1 MKRPRGMFCGCFPP
15 TERMESRSSLRLWGL
30 LKKPGV
36 SLALRV
42 TVSALLLAY
51 LIRLSAFTEIARAF
65 SRIEPLYLLGFFG
78 LYFSS
83 VFFTSVRWRL
93 LLRAWDIEAR
103 LGALLR
109 MTMTGLFLNNFLPG
123 SLGGDA
129 YRLYS
134 GGRDTGKL
142 EAVAATIFYERVL
155 SYASLVTLGLV
166 ALSIRADLASDLP
179 FWLLLGGIFLALT
192 SLTAISTLPAF
203 GAWAENF
210 VGRFPFAERLRLKDW
225 VHSFRFKV
233 RHPGLLGGVFLLS
246 FLIQFIDISAFRLIG
261 AAIRLPVK
269 FSDLLL
275 FVPLLYLAI
284 LLPLSVNGIG
294 IRESVFVLFAA
305 SWGITPADAVAFS
318 LTVFA
323 LNLAGSLAGGV
334 IYWFDRPAKTQKS
347 G

>member
-1 MKRPRGMFCGCFPP
+1 MA
-15 TERMESRSSLRLWGL
+15 SSSSLSRLWGFF
-30 LKKPGV
+30 KKPGV

-42 TVSALLLAY
+42 TVSVLLLAY

-65 SRIEPLYLLGFFG
+65 SRINPLHLLGFFA
-78 LYFSS
+78 LYFAS
-83 VFFTSVRWRL
+83 VFFTSVRWKI
-93 LLRAWDIEAR
+93 LLRTWDIEAR
-103 LGALLR
+103 IGTLFRYIL
-109 MTMTGLFLNNFLPG
+109 TGLFMNNFLPG

-166 ALSIRADLASDLP
+166 ALSIRADLASDLA
-179 FWLLLGGIFLALT
+179 FWLLLGGVFLALT
-192 SLTAISTLPAF
+192 GLTAVSTLPAF
-203 GAWAENF
+203 GRWAENF

-233 RHPGLLGGVFLLS
+233 RHPGLLAVVFLLS
-246 FLIQFIDISAFRLIG
+246 FLIQFMDIFAFRLVA
-261 AAIRLPVK
+261 AAIQLPVK

-305 SWGITPADAVAFS
+305 SWGITSADAVAFS

-323 LNLAGSLAGGV
+323 LNLAGSLVGGI
-334 IYWFDRPAKTQKS
+334 IYWFDRPARKTNQ
-347 G
+347 

>member
-1 MKRPRGMFCGCFPP
+1 MDP
-15 TERMESRSSLRLWGL
+15 SSPISRLWNF
-30 LKKPGV
+30 LKKPAV

-65 SRIEPLYLLGFFG
+65 SRINPLYLLGFFA
-78 LYFSS
+78 LYFAS
-83 VFFTSVRWRL
+83 VFLTAVRWRI
-93 LLRAWDIEAR
+93 LLRTWDIEAR
-103 LGALLR
+103 LGTLFR
-109 MTMTGLFLNNFLPG
+109 YIMTGLFMNNFLPG

-166 ALSIRADLASDLP
+166 ALSIRADLASDLT
-179 FWLLLGGIFLALT
+179 FWLLLGGVFLALT
-192 SLTAISTLPAF
+192 GLTAVSTLPAF
-203 GAWAENF
+203 GTWAENF
-210 VGRFPFAERLRLKDW
+210 VSRFPFAEKLRLKDW

-233 RHPGLLGGVFLLS
+233 RHPALLLGVFLLS
-246 FLIQFIDISAFRLIG
+246 FLIQFMDIFAFRLVG
-261 AAIRLPVK
+261 AAIQLPVRL
-269 FSDLLL
+269 SDLLL

-305 SWGITPADAVAFS
+305 SWGITSADAVAFS

-323 LNLAGSLAGGV
+323 LNLAGSLVGGV
-334 IYWFDRPAKTQKS
+334 IYWFDRPAKK
-347 G
+347 